1 MPSRTR
7 ALLPAKSTT
16 QGFGEM
22 RIELGFPVEYDVQ
35 LLSELPAKRGVDHEW
50 VYRFPQAKN
59 SGPSAGDIQANPV
72 DKTPGAESNFHITI
86 YP

>member
-16 QGFGEM
+16 QGFGGM

-35 LLSELPAKRGVDHEW
+35 LLSELPAKRGVDHEISRRGKIIDGG
-50 VYRFPQAKN
+50 VMIAVVTGAGV
-59 SGPSAGDIQANPV
+59 GPA
-72 DKTPGAESNFHITI
+72 
-86 YP
+86 